1 MKKTIAAAVMV
12 FALALLALIA
22 IYFYVNPQQDQV
34 AIEETVLFGDTKAA
48 EGLTFTT
55 TACDSC
61 SRKLLWKT
69 EYVVSEQPKTTTQ
82 FQRVKDDV
90 YSPDADLDYIELE
103 EDCFISS
110 SDILSDEIVRTLP
123 EDHPVISDVASRTT
137 NGKTR
142 EETHRLREYYQY
154 YPVKLSMDI
163 SGINIDKASL
173 HTDYFKIPVPADYSI
188 KVTVKKDEKGK
199 IIRYEMA
206 PVHSY
211 FEPEIEGLFTTN
223 GCFVA
228 LPDLKYE
235 ADHKS
240 TTEEDD
246 DSWLYMKDLR
256 LSQAMRGIHFV
267 PFVAE
272 ENKGNKLRADFDNAK
287 LIVPL
292 PSTSQVLRMQQSQDQ
307 KKIIVLLRERGELV
321 LSVIDAASKKVL
333 QRTPLQQISAQR
345 NMNMIKEKDGRLLI
359 VADDGQIHLLT
370 QVRNQYRIEISG
382 SLEQVVKRGEFSSLP
397 SYWSF
402 DYDGENLALA
412 TFSEPFDGRY
422 PNCSVYVFLYGQSK
436 LKYAGYYKNSLNKE
450 NAGSESGFVVAPV
463 ITHNKKGHTIYSS
476 VDGIDVKLN

>member
-1 MKKTIAAAVMV
+1 MKKTIATAFMV
-12 FALALLALIA
+12 FSLALLSFIA
-22 IYFYVNPQQDQV
+22 IYFYVNQQQNQV
-34 AIEETVLFGDTKAA
+34 TIDETVLFGDVKAA
-48 EGLTFTT
+48 EGLTLTT
-55 TACDSC
+55 SACDSR

-69 EYVVSEQPKTTTQ
+69 EHVVSEQPKTTTQ

-90 YSPDADLDYIELE
+90 YSPDANLNYIELE

-110 SDILSDEIVRTLP
+110 SDILP
-123 EDHPVISDVASRTT
+123 EDHPVISDVASRTA

-173 HTDYFKIPVPADYSI
+173 HTDYFEIPVPADCSI

-211 FEPEIEGLFTTN
+211 FEPDIEGLFTTN

-235 ADHKS
+235 ADHEGFADGDD
-240 TTEEDD
+240 EE
-246 DSWLYMKDLR
+246 WLYMKDLR
-256 LSQAMRGIHFV
+256 LARAMRGIHFV

-370 QVRNQYRIEISG
+370 QARNQYRIKISG
-382 SLEQVVKRGEFSSLP
+382 SLEQVIKRGEFSSLP

-402 DYDGENLALA
+402 DYDGENLVLA

-422 PNCSVYVFLYGQSK
+422 PNCSVYVFLYRQNK

-463 ITHNKKGHTIYSS
+463 ITHNKKGHAIYSS

>member
-1 MKKTIAAAVMV
+1 MKKTIATAFMV
-12 FALALLALIA
+12 FSLALLSFIV
-22 IYFYVNPQQDQV
+22 IYFYVNQQQNQV
-34 AIEETVLFGDTKAA
+34 TIDETVLFGDVKAA
-48 EGLTFTT
+48 EGLTLTT
-55 TACDSC
+55 SACDSR

-69 EYVVSEQPKTTTQ
+69 EHVVSEQPKTTTQ

-90 YSPDADLDYIELE
+90 YSPDANLNYIELE

-110 SDILSDEIVRTLP
+110 SDILP
-123 EDHPVISDVASRTT
+123 EDHPVISDVASRTA

-173 HTDYFKIPVPADYSI
+173 HTDYFEIPVPADYSI

-211 FEPEIEGLFTTN
+211 FEPDIEGLFTTN

-235 ADHKS
+235 ADHEGS
-240 TTEEDD
+240 ADGDDEE
-246 DSWLYMKDLR
+246 WLYMKDLR
-256 LSQAMRGIHFV
+256 LARAMRGIHFV

-370 QVRNQYRIEISG
+370 QARNQYRIKISG
-382 SLEQVVKRGEFSSLP
+382 SLEQVIKRGEFSSLP

-402 DYDGENLALA
+402 DYDGENLVLA

-422 PNCSVYVFLYGQSK
+422 PNCSVYVFLYRQNK

-463 ITHNKKGHTIYSS
+463 ITHNKKGHAIYSS